1 MEPIEF
7 SRIKPHNNLIS
18 FILER
23 EIRMKKNLVAF
34 GLVLSSFLVATFT
47 SIAAKAE
54 RFPDFTKLVEKIQ
67 PSVVSIKVDVR
78 QRGRGIGKAGG
89 SGFIIDDNGHI
100 LTNHHV
106 VNNSDKVSVKLN
118 NGREYEAKII
128 GSDEFSDVAL
138 IKIDAKGLDLKPV
151 KIGSSRSLKVGE
163 WVLAFGAPFN
173 LEQTVTAGIVSAK
186 GRGEVGSPFV
196 PFIQTDVAI
205 NSGNSGGPLINLDG
219 EVVGINSMIYN
230 PMISSGLAFS
240 IPIDLADSV
249 GDQLAKNGEVIRG
262 YLGVG
267 YEEVDQGVVDYF
279 ELPTV
284 GGALINN
291 VQDDSPAQKAGIKRG
306 DIITEVDGN
315 RVKNHQDLP
324 YFIAQIE
331 PGSKIKLKG
340 YRDGR
345 TQSFTAKLVAREF
358 NGQQQPVQLDENR
371 LGVEVKG
378 LGNGVRQRLGIDK
391 GVVVT
396 NVEPGSPAQRAAIRV
411 GDIITELNRRDINN
425 TNDFYK
431 ALRDFKKANKLLI
444 LVTNQSGSDYRIV
457 YL

>member
-1 MEPIEF
+1 
-7 SRIKPHNNLIS
+7 
-18 FILER
+18 
-23 EIRMKKNLVAF
+23 MKKSLAFIGLWLVA
-34 GLVLSSFLVATFT
+34 LMASSQVQ
-47 SIAAKAE
+47 AE
-54 RFPDFTKLVEKIQ
+54 RFPDFTQLVENIQ

-78 QRGRGIGKAGG
+78 QRGRAIGKAGG
-89 SGFIIDDNGHI
+89 SGFIIDQEGHI

-106 VNNSDKVSVKLN
+106 VNNSDRVSVKLH
-118 NGREYEAKII
+118 NGREYRAKII
-128 GSDEFSDVAL
+128 GSDQFSDVAL
-138 IKIDAKGLDLKPV
+138 IKIDAEDLQLKPV
-151 KIGSSRSLKVGE
+151 KVGSSRGLKVGE

-230 PMISSGLAFS
+230 PMISSGLSFS

-249 GDQLAKNGEVIRG
+249 SKQLASNGKVIRG

-291 VQDDSPAQKAGIKRG
+291 VQADSPAAKAGIKRG

-324 YFIAQIE
+324 YFIAQIA

-340 YRDGR
+340 YRDGKA
-345 TQSFTAKLVAREF
+345 TDFLAKLVAREF
-358 NGQQQPVQLDENR
+358 NGQQLPAESEENR
-371 LGVEVKG
+371 LGIEVNNI
-378 LGNGVRQRLGIDK
+378 GNGIRQQLGVDS

-396 NVEPGSPAQRAAIRV
+396 KVEPGSPAQRARIKE
-411 GDIITELNRRDINN
+411 GDIISEINRNEISD

-431 ALRDFKKANKLLI
+431 LLNDLKSANKLLI
-444 LVTNQSGSDYRIV
+444 LVTDQTGSDYRIV
-457 YL
+457 YLN

>member
-1 MEPIEF
+1 MFYWITKIE
-7 SRIKPHNNLIS
+7 SVLP
-18 FILER
+18 
-23 EIRMKKNLVAF
+23 MKKISLLLVMLL
-34 GLVLSSFLVATFT
+34 GLFALSGK
-47 SIAAKAE
+47 AKAE
-54 RFPDFTKLVEKIQ
+54 RFPDFTKLVEEIQ

-78 QRGRGIGKAGG
+78 QRGRAIGRAGG
-89 SGFIIDDNGHI
+89 SGFIIDKDGHI

-106 VNNSDKVSVKLN
+106 VANSDKVSVKLN
-118 NGREYEAKII
+118 SGREYQAKII
-128 GSDEFSDVAL
+128 GSDQFSDVAL
-138 IKIDAKGLDLKPV
+138 IKIDPKGLNLQPV
-151 KIGSSRSLKVGE
+151 KIGSSRTLKVGE

-230 PMISSGLAFS
+230 PMISTGLSFS

-249 GDQLAKNGEVIRG
+249 SDQLAANGEVIRG

-284 GGALINN
+284 GGALINS
-291 VQDDSPAQKAGIKRG
+291 VQADSPAKKAGIERG

-315 RVKNHQDLP
+315 RIKNHQDLP

-331 PGSKIKLKG
+331 PGSKVKLKG
-340 YRDGR
+340 YRNGKSR
-345 TQSFTAKLVAREF
+345 NFFAKLVAREAT
-358 NGQQQPVQLDENR
+358 GQQLPTASEENR
-371 LGVEVKG
+371 LGIEVNNI
-378 LGNGVRQRLGIDK
+378 GNGIRQQLGVES

-396 NVEPGSPAQRAAIRV
+396 QVEPGSPAQRAGIKR
-411 GDIITELNRRDINN
+411 GDIISELNQRQIED
-425 TNDFYK
+425 TDDFYK
-431 ALRDFKKANKLLI
+431 ALEDFSRANKLLI
-444 LVTNQSGSDYRIV
+444 LITDASGSDYRIV
-457 YL
+457 YLN